1 VDPNCIAAQVN
12 LGLAYFKTGQF
23 ENAITPLEAAA
34 KDGVDSDQVHTLLG
48 MSLFSLKRYSS
59 AASHFNVLFAR
70 KPENTMRQ
78 YFLAESY
85 VRSSDTAKLARLF
98 DGLQDKAP
106 NSPVVHM
113 LAGERYDEMNRVT
126 DAIGEFKLAVRDA
139 SEMPFIHFGLG
150 YFYWEEHRFD
160 QAQEE
165 FLKETR
171 VPNGEAEQAKGY
183 LADIA
188 LRSGDLARAEDL
200 VRDAL
205 HGDPAVRI
213 AHYDLG
219 VILTG
224 QNKSNEAIQEFT
236 EAIRLDPTRPDA
248 YYRLAKI
255 YMQLGEREHSRELL
269 AKVSE
274 IHSSEHVPLKESLSV
289 SPSANK

>member
-1 VDPNCIAAQVN
+1 
-12 LGLAYFKTGQF
+12 
-23 ENAITPLEAAA
+23 
-34 KDGVDSDQVHTLLG
+34 
-48 MSLFSLKRYSS
+48 
-59 AASHFNVLFAR
+59 
-70 KPENTMRQ
+70 
-78 YFLAESY
+78 
-85 VRSSDTAKLARLF
+85 
-98 DGLQDKAP
+98 
-106 NSPVVHM
+106 M

-126 DAIGEFKLAVRDA
+126 DAISEFKQAAQDA
-139 SEMPFIHFGLG
+139 PEMPFVHFGLG

-160 QAQEE
+160 LAEEE

-188 LRSGDLARAEDL
+188 LRNGDLPRAENL
-200 VRDAL
+200 VRAAL
-205 HGDPAVRI
+205 RGDPAVRI

-224 QNKSNEAIQEFT
+224 QNKSNEARHEFS

-274 IHSSEHVPLKESLSV
+274 IHASQHVPLTESLSV
-289 SPSANK
+289 PASTK